1 MKITKL
7 IPATT
12 FLAACLL
19 SAACSEVSESKPAA
33 ANPQA
38 PGLGTA
44 AAEAKPP
51 PSATADNGG
60 EPALPQSKDSA
71 WAAERRAM
79 VQQQL
84 ASRDIRDPRVLAA
97 MGRVPRHLF
106 IPEKQRAWAYQ
117 DHPVPIGLEQ
127 TISQPYIVAYM
138 TQMLQLKK
146 SDRVLEIGT
155 GSGYQTAILGELAGE
170 VDSIEI
176 VPELG
181 ARAKKLLD
189 QLGYRN
195 IHVRVG
201 DGYQGWPAKAPFA
214 AIMVTAAPPKIPQP
228 LLDQLAVGGRMIVPV
243 GNLRQELVL
252 IHRTENGYQRKNVLP
267 VRFVPMTGEAQQSA
281 DRDNAP

>member
-1 MKITKL
+1 MKANKL
-7 IPATT
+7 LPATPLLAAGLLMTACSDVSDSIPAG
-12 FLAACLL
+12 
-19 SAACSEVSESKPAA
+19 

-38 PGLGTA
+38 PRLATVV
-44 AAEAKPP
+44 AEPKTNA
-51 PSATADNGG
+51 SATAGNGT

-71 WAAERRAM
+71 WAAERQAM
-79 VQQQL
+79 VQRQL
-84 ASRDIRDPRVLAA
+84 VRRDIRDPRVLAA

-106 IPEKQRAWAYQ
+106 IPEKQRAWAYR
-117 DHPVPIGLEQ
+117 DHPVPIGFEQ

-138 TQMLQLKK
+138 TEMLQLKK

-155 GSGYQTAILGELAGE
+155 GSGYQAAILGKLAGE
-170 VDSIEI
+170 VYSIEI

-181 ARAKKLLD
+181 ARAKKLLA

-214 AIMVTAAPPKIPQP
+214 AIIVTAAPPKIPQP
-228 LLDQLAVGGRMIVPV
+228 LLDQLAIGGRMIVPV

-267 VRFVPMTGEAQQSA
+267 VRFVPMTGEAQQSV
-281 DRDNAP
+281 DSDKSP